1 MESLELA
8 LECALGPV
16 LQYAVTDLREQTLF
30 EVEERIGHRFR
41 RRELLAHALTHA
53 SALSAAE
60 EPRDSYQRLEFLG
73 DRVLAL
79 SIARMLY
86 DTYPEADEGELA
98 RRLNQLVKQDS
109 CADVAVALDLGMA
122 MRVGEGEAQSGGRH
136 KRALLADIC
145 EAVIAAIYLDAGFDT
160 AGAFVERHWRD
171 RMINWSGPLR
181 DAKTTLQEWAQGQ
194 GLVAPA
200 YAVTNRAGPDH
211 APQFTIKVDVVGYA
225 SAIGRGRSKR
235 EAEQAAATSLLER
248 EGVWTPGTPR

>member
-1 MESLELA
+1 MALDGA
-8 LECALGPV
+8 LEQV
-16 LQYAVTDLREQTLF
+16 FRHAVTDWREKTLTA
-30 EVEERIGHRFR
+30 VEERIGHRFR
-41 RRELLAHALTHA
+41 HRILLERALTHA
-53 SALSAAE
+53 SALTAAE

-86 DTYPEADEGELA
+86 DAFPDADEGELA

-109 CADVAVALDLGMA
+109 CADVAIALDLGGA

-145 EAVIAAIYLDAGFDT
+145 ESVIAAIYLDVGFDK
-160 AGAFVERHWRD
+160 AGEFVERHWRD

-194 GLVAPA
+194 GLVAPS

-225 SAIGRGRSKR
+225 SANGRGRSKR
-235 EAEQAAATSLLER
+235 EAEQAAATGLLER
-248 EGVWTPGTPR
+248 EGIWTPGASQ